1 MSNKPPRETAE
12 HAFHEG
18 AALMP
23 PSDQDIRLPV
33 ESRLVE
39 GFGTTAL
46 AGSYGEGDPGHCPP
60 IRASEIFD
68 AVLKRSRVGDLFSGV
83 GSQVHVDAA
92 GYNGCVRV
100 LVEIDGVL
108 DIAGP
113 YGAAWVPGRHS
124 PFQGG
129 KACR

>member
-18 AALMP
+18 ASLMP
-23 PSDQDIRLPV
+23 PSDQDIRPTA
-33 ESRLVE
+33 EGRLVE

-46 AGSYGEGDPGHCPP
+46 AGSHGEGDPRHCPP
-60 IRASEIFD
+60 IRASKIFD
-68 AVLKRSRVGDLFSGV
+68 AVPKGSRAGDFFSGV
-83 GSQVHVDAA
+83 GSEVHVDAA

-100 LVEIDGVL
+100 LMEIDGVL

-113 YGAAWVPGRHS
+113 YGAGGISGRHG

-129 KACR
+129 KAGR